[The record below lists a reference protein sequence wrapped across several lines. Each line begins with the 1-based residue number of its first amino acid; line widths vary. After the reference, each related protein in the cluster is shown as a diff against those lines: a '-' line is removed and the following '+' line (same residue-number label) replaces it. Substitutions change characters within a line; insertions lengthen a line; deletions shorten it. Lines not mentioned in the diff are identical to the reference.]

1 MKKTLIRISLI
12 FAFLLVVV
20 GFWLPVSLP
29 LSAAAGSKPVSELL
43 SNISLPPGY
52 SIALFADNVPSAR
65 QIAVAKDG
73 WVFLGSR
80 SGAVYALR
88 DSDND
93 GISDERLTVSSG
105 LDNPHGVAWHDGDL
119 YIGETP
125 RIRVVR
131 NIIQQLENPSQP
143 LQAEVFIEGLPT
155 SNHHGLRHIK
165 VGPDDMLYIALGA
178 LCNICQPEPLG
189 FAGVIRRYPLSGTSA
204 QRDGEVFAEGIR
216 NAVGF
221 DWHPQTNVLWF
232 SDNGRDWL
240 GDDLPNDE
248 INRAPQAGMH
258 FGYPYCHE
266 ANLQD
271 PEFGDLAECSNFTPP
286 ALLSGAHVANLGVV
300 FDAAGE
306 NIYVALHGSWNR
318 SAKVGYA
325 VSRAVI
331 SGTQVVKY
339 ETFADGWLR
348 GKSVWGRPADV
359 AFAPNGDLLVSDDFA
374 GVVYRIFK
382 TDPE

>member
-1 MKKTLIRISLI
+1 M
-12 FAFLLVVV
+12 
-20 GFWLPVSLP
+20 
-29 LSAAAGSKPVSELL
+29 L

-52 SIALFADNVPSAR
+52 AITLFADNVPSAR

-80 SGAVYALR
+80 SDAVYALR

-93 GISDERLTVSSG
+93 GVSDERLTIASG

-119 YIGETP
+119 YIGEIP
-125 RIRVVR
+125 RIRVAR
-131 NIIQQLENPSQP
+131 NILQQLKNPSQP
-143 LQAEVFIEGLPT
+143 LQTEVFIGGLPT
-155 SNHHGLRHIK
+155 GSHHGLRHIK
-165 VGPDDMLYIALGA
+165 VGPDGMLYIALGTP
-178 LCNICQPEPLG
+178 CNICQPEPLG
-189 FAGVIRRYPLSGTSA
+189 FAGVIRRYPLSDTSA
-204 QRDGEVFAEGIR
+204 QRDGEIFAEGIR

-221 DWHPQTNVLWF
+221 DWHPKTNVLWF

-266 ANLQD
+266 ENLQD
-271 PEFGDLAECSNFTPP
+271 PEFGDLAKCSNFTPP
-286 ALLSGAHVANLGVV
+286 ALLSGAHVANLGMA

-306 NIYVALHGSWNR
+306 NIYIALHGSWNR
-318 SAKVGYA
+318 SVKVGYA

-331 SGTQVVKY
+331 RDTRVAGY
-339 ETFADGWLR
+339 ETFAAGWLKD
-348 GKSVWGRPADV
+348 KSVWGRPVDV

-382 TDPE
+382 TARE